1 MAENVNEALEKK
13 APEAPQPDP
22 IADRSLSMPILVS
35 ALALVAVMLWSMYDE
50 VVGQRPWKAFQSDF
64 VSRYGTYLEKVKGR
78 QGKSEHE
85 IKASPE
91 YKEFE
96 DKYKEEERNAR
107 PRLKEIGEKTTIINQ
122 QLSDITP
129 TFQDTRAW
137 IAAKTFNL
145 ENTPE
150 SSRQSVRDA
159 IANKKKEKNSI
170 TIHDDGGK
178 EQNVS
183 WDFAELEQKYNALN
197 DEKAALALET
207 VELSKPINE
216 AKKKMDTYLQDNL
229 VGLNSQQVSSLEDKV
244 NKFEFKIK
252 QIHVKE
258 GDLVDRC
265 ESCHLGIREPLPIK
279 PVNMRNGE
287 REVDESAKAFASH
300 PNPDLLKVH
309 DPERFGCSLCHGGNG
324 RGTVSV
330 EKGHGRYK
338 HWLWPLYYKENTQAG
353 CNQCHKA
360 DRVTQMASV
369 LNDGKQLFQVRG
381 CTGCHRYE
389 GYDREGDALSNAR
402 QQIKQLQLDREAK
415 LREIKETNAAA
426 DNATDEA
433 ETQRLRNRAGVE
445 LPQLISAIDA
455 KIDEYDR
462 QSKYLMQDQKK
473 VGPNLKEI
481 KAKLKKDWIPGWL
494 KDPQA
499 FRPQTKMPS
508 FRLEDDEIQAL
519 SAFIWQKAIDVKVQ
533 TQAPGDANNGRE
545 IFKSIGCLACHA
557 IDGAAIGAGTGI
569 VGGHFAANLSRVGE
583 KANYDYIV
591 RWIYN
596 PRKRIAPYSP
606 SEKKDLLP
614 ADYQKAGKAFVFDD
628 EHSKSPI
635 DGRELQVHNM
645 TVMPNF
651 RLTETEARDVA
662 TFLFSL
668 KKNDTYPAA
677 SFMDDKELAAK
688 GEKLAKTY
696 GCAGCHEISG
706 LEEEQRIGTELTP
719 EGSKPIERLDF
730 ALLTEPAMKGEDPYT
745 HEEVKRADG
754 STSWYNHKG
763 FFENKLK
770 NPGIYD
776 IGKEKAP
783 ADRLKMP
790 NIYLE
795 KSDIDALTT
804 FLLGSV
810 ESSLPPTMR
819 YNPTGQKQA
828 VQNGWWVVQKYNCM
842 GCHNALIG
850 QPDTVL
856 SGLPMYV
863 GQQEQLPPRLTSE
876 GARVNPEW
884 LLKFLKD
891 PSLSSGDVN
900 AVKQAMAAHLTGQP
914 PAAKPATPPAA
925 KPAPSTAAKP
935 AASATTPKP
944 VTAPMAAP
952 PATTTSAPV
961 EQSWMLG
968 TQWGASRNGVRSYLK
983 VRMPTFH
990 FSQNE
995 LQALVNFFM
1004 GASSQQM
1011 PFMPEPID
1019 PITTDEQTMARAM
1032 FSSQAAPCLKCHM
1045 TGDATHDAKASAP
1058 NFLIAKERLKPAW
1071 TRRWILEPQI
1081 ISPGTAMPSGLFERD
1096 TIPEH
1101 DRWIMKGVTSPQIQA
1116 YTKDHADLLVRYMFQ
1131 ITPDEQ
1137 GRLKA
1142 GAASG
1147 AAPAAAGSPPAGAKP
1162 AEGNKATAVN
1172 GGRKS
1177 GKLSQAGAG
1186 R

>member
-13 APEAPQPDP
+13 APETPQPDP
-22 IADRSLSMPILVS
+22 IADRSLSMPILLSV
-35 ALALVAVMLWSMYDE
+35 LALVAVMLWSMYDE
-50 VVGQRPWKAFQSDF
+50 VIGQRPWKSYQNDF
-64 VSRYGTYLEKVKGR
+64 VSRYATFLERVKTR
-78 QGKSEHE
+78 QGRTERE
-85 IKASPE
+85 IKGTPE
-91 YKEFE
+91 YQELQAQFE
-96 DKYKEEERNAR
+96 EANNKAKD
-107 PRLKEIGEKTTIINQ
+107 RLKEIEARTRTINL
-122 QLSDITP
+122 QLDELTP

-150 SSRQSVRDA
+150 SDRQSIRDA
-159 IANKKKEKNSI
+159 ISNKRKEKV
-170 TIHDDGGK
+170 TVTYHDDAGK
-178 EQNVS
+178 EQKAPM
-183 WDFAELEQKYNALN
+183 DFTELETKYNSLN
-197 DEKAALALET
+197 EEKAKLATEL
-207 VELSKPINE
+207 VELNKPVNL
-216 AKKKMDTYLQDNL
+216 AKEKRDTYLQDNL
-229 VGLNSQQVSSLEDKV
+229 VGLNSQQVASLEDKV

-252 QIHVKE
+252 QIHVAE

-265 ESCHLGIREPLPIK
+265 ESCHLGIREPLTIK
-279 PVNMRNGE
+279 PINLRNE
-287 REVDESAKAFASH
+287 DREIDDRSKAFASH

-309 DPERFGCSLCHGGNG
+309 DPERFGCSVCHGGNG

-330 EKGHGRYK
+330 ERAHGRYK

-360 DRVTQMASV
+360 DRVTQMATV

-389 GYDREGDALSNAR
+389 GYDRETDALSNAR
-402 QQIKQLQLDREAK
+402 QQIKQLELDREAK

-445 LPQLISAIDA
+445 VPQLISELDA
-455 KIDEYDR
+455 RIAEYER

-494 KDPQA
+494 RDPQA

-508 FRLEDDEIQAL
+508 FRLEEDEIQAL
-519 SAFIWQKAIDVKVQ
+519 SAYIWQKALDVKVQ
-533 TQAPGDANNGRE
+533 TQGQGDANNGRE
-545 IFKSIGCLACHA
+545 LFRSIGCLACHT
-557 IDGAAIGAGTGI
+557 IDGAAIGAGTGT

-596 PRKRIAPYSP
+596 PRIRIAPYSP
-606 SEKKDLLP
+606 SAKKDLLP
-614 ADYQKAGKAFVFDD
+614 EDYRKAGKAFVFDD
-628 EHSKSPI
+628 DNSRSPV
-635 DGRELQVHNM
+635 DGRELQIHNM

-651 RLTETEARDVA
+651 RLTESEARDIA
-662 TFLFSL
+662 TFIFSL
-668 KKNDTYPAA
+668 KKNESYPAA
-677 SFMDDKELAAK
+677 SFMDNKELAAK
-688 GEKLAKTY
+688 GERLAKTY

-730 ALLTEPAMKGEDPYT
+730 ALLTEPAMRGEDPYT
-745 HEEVKRADG
+745 GEEVKRADG

-776 IGKEKAP
+776 QGKEKAP
-783 ADRLKMP
+783 EERLKMP

-810 ESSLPPTMR
+810 ESALPASMR

-842 GCHNALIG
+842 GCHNVLIG
-850 QPDTVL
+850 QPETAISTV
-856 SGLPMYV
+856 PIYA
-863 GQQEQLPPRLTSE
+863 GQAELLPPRLTTE

-884 LLKFLKD
+884 LLKFLRD
-891 PSLSSGDVN
+891 PSLASGDAN
-900 AVKQAMAAHLTGQP
+900 AVRQAMAAHLTGQP
-914 PAAKPATPPAA
+914 AATPASVKPAPAGAKPAAPAAKPTAPAANPPAVQ
-925 KPAPSTAAKP
+925 PAQ
-935 AASATTPKP
+935 
-944 VTAPMAAP
+944 
-952 PATTTSAPV
+952 TSAATEPA
-961 EQSWMLG
+961 WMLG
-968 TQWGASRNGVRSYLK
+968 RQWGASRNGVRSYLK

-1011 PFMPEPID
+1011 PFMPEPLD
-1019 PITTDEQTMARAM
+1019 PMTGDEQTMARAM

-1045 TGDATHDAKASAP
+1045 TGDAAHDAKATAP

-1071 TRRWILEPQI
+1071 TRRWIIEPQI

-1096 TIPEH
+1096 PIPEH
-1101 DRWIMKGVTSPQIQA
+1101 DRWIMKGVTSPQIQT
-1116 YTKDHADLLVRYMFQ
+1116 YNKDHADLLVRYMFQ

-1142 GAASG
+1142 SGSSGG
-1147 AAPAAAGSPPAGAKP
+1147 AAPAAPAPAGTQP
-1162 AEGNKATAVN
+1162 AATTKAAATN
-1172 GGRKS
+1172 GTR
-1177 GKLSQAGAG
+1177 KLSQSGAG

>member
-1 MAENVNEALEKK
+1 MADNVNEALEKK
-13 APEAPQPDP
+13 TTETPKPDP
-22 IADRSLSMPILVS
+22 IAEKSLSFPILLS

-50 VVGQRPWKAFQSDF
+50 IITQRPWKTYQQEF
-64 VSRYGTYLEKVKGR
+64 VTRYADYLERVKAR
-78 QGKSEHE
+78 QGRTEAE
-85 IKASPE
+85 VRATPE
-91 YKEFE
+91 YVDFKEKLDDE
-96 DKYKEEERNAR
+96 TKKAT
-107 PRLKEIGEKTTIINQ
+107 PRLKEIEAETRAINQ
-122 QLSDITP
+122 QLDDITP
-129 TFQDTRAW
+129 KFQDTRAW
-137 IAAKTFNL
+137 VAAKTFNL
-145 ENTPE
+145 ENAPE
-150 SSRQSVRDA
+150 SGRQKYRDE
-159 IANKKKEKNSI
+159 IANKKKEKD
-170 TIHDDGGK
+170 TIKLHDNAGN
-178 EQNVS
+178 EQKVS
-183 WDFAELEQKYNALN
+183 MDFYELEKKYNELN
-197 DEKAALALET
+197 DRKAALAAEVVVLN
-207 VELSKPINE
+207 KPVSQ
-216 AKKKMDTYLQDNL
+216 AKKNYDTYLQDN
-229 VGLNSQQVSSLEDKV
+229 VIGLSSQQISQLEDKV
-244 NKFEFKIK
+244 EKFEFKIK

-258 GDLVDRC
+258 GDVVDRC

-279 PVNMRNGE
+279 PVNMANDE
-287 REVDESAKAFASH
+287 REVDEKSIAFASH
-300 PNPDLLKVH
+300 PNQDLLKTH

-338 HWLWPLYYKENTQAG
+338 HWLWPLYYKENVQAG

-360 DRVTQMASV
+360 DRVTQMATT

-389 GYDREGDALSNAR
+389 GYDRETDALANAR
-402 QQIKQLQLDREAK
+402 QQIRLLELEREVR

-426 DNATDEA
+426 DNATDED
-433 ETQRLRNRAGVE
+433 ETRRLRNRAGVE
-445 LPQLISAIDA
+445 IPQLISQLDA
-455 KIDEYDR
+455 KIAEYER
-462 QSKYLMQDQKK
+462 QSKYLMQDAKK

-481 KAKLKKDWIPGWL
+481 KAKLVKDWIPGWL

-499 FRPQTKMPS
+499 FRPGTKMPS
-508 FRLEDDEIQAL
+508 FRLDDDEIQAI
-519 SAFIWQKAIDVKVQ
+519 SAFIWQKALDVKVQ
-533 TQAPGDANNGRE
+533 TQTMGDANNGRE

-557 IDGAAIGAGTGI
+557 IDGEAIGTGKGI

-596 PRKRIAPYSP
+596 PRKRLTPFSP
-606 SEKKDLLP
+606 FAKKDLLP
-614 ADYQKAGKAFVFDD
+614 DDYKKVGKPFLFDD
-628 EHSKSPI
+628 EHSKSPV
-635 DGRELQVHNM
+635 DGRELQIHNM

-651 RLTETEARDVA
+651 RLTESEARDVA

-668 KKNDTYPAA
+668 KKNEGYPAA

-730 ALLTEPAMKGEDPYT
+730 ALLTEPAKRGEDPYT
-745 HEEVKRADG
+745 NGEGRK
-754 STSWYNHKG
+754 WYDHKG
-763 FFENKLK
+763 FFENKLR

-776 IGKEKAP
+776 KGKEKP
-783 ADRLKMP
+783 PEERLKMP

-795 KSDIDALTT
+795 KPDIDALTT

-810 ESSLPPTMR
+810 ETPLPASMR
-819 YNPTGQKQA
+819 YTPTGQKKA
-828 VQNGWWVVQKYNCM
+828 VQDGWWVVQKYNCM
-842 GCHNALIG
+842 GCHNVLIG
-850 QPDTVL
+850 QPETAISTV
-856 SGLPMYV
+856 PIYQ
-863 GQQEQLPPRLTSE
+863 GQAEMLPPRLTTQ

-891 PSLSSGDVN
+891 PSLSSGDAN

-914 PAAKPATPPAA
+914 AQ
-925 KPAPSTAAKP
+925 AKP
-935 AASATTPKP
+935 AA
-944 VTAPMAAP
+944 AAP
-952 PATTTSAPV
+952 AKPGPPLATAQPAQANGAI
-961 EQSWMLG
+961 EQAWTLG
-968 TQWGASRNGVRSYLK
+968 RQWGVSRNGVRSYLK
-983 VRMPTFH
+983 VRMPTFN

-1011 PFMPEPID
+1011 PYMPEPMEQLT
-1019 PITTDEQTMARAM
+1019 PDEQTMARAM

-1045 TGDATHDAKASAP
+1045 TGDAAHDAKATAP
-1058 NFLIAKERLKPAW
+1058 NFLIAKERLKPEW
-1071 TRRWILEPQI
+1071 TRRWMLEPQI

-1101 DRWIMKGVTSPQIQA
+1101 DRWIMKGVTSPQIQT

-1147 AAPAAAGSPPAGAKP
+1147 AAPAPAPAGQKP
-1162 AEGNKATAVN
+1162 AEANKTAAT
-1172 GGRKS
+1172 GKRKTD
-1177 GKLSQAGAG
+1177 KLSQTGAG